1 VWRLRGK
8 AWPVACT
15 EDDLVAPW
23 MGPER
28 LLLFVQIAD
37 PYLSEEVTTK
47 DREGKEVTST
57 RRNVIRKEQVTIEI
71 DGQPVEVKEGYNGVY
86 PYVQRSCMGMYAEIT
101 DLAPDVKHAIK
112 ITLPDG
118 LKPGQFQGL
127 FFEHV
132 ENEFTTELAHTAA
145 SASPK

>member
-1 VWRLRGK
+1 VD
-8 AWPVACT
+8 CT

-47 DREGKEVTST
+47 NKKGEDVTST
-57 RRNVIRKEQVTIEI
+57 RRKVIRKEQVAIEI
-71 DGQPVEVKEGYNGVY
+71 DGKPVEVKEGYNGVY
-86 PYVQRSCMGMYAEIT
+86 PYIPRSCMGLYAEIT
-101 DLAPDVKHAIK
+101 DLAPGVQHAIK
-112 ITLPDG
+112 VTLPEG
-118 LKPGQFQGL
+118 LAPGQFQGL

-132 ENEFTTELAHTAA
+132 EDEFTTTLLPPARTR
-145 SASPK
+145 